1 MGKYVIAKTKTG
13 FKFNLEAANGQV
25 ICTSQSYTTKVGCK
39 KAIES
44 LQKIAKAPIEDQT
57 VRGYVEEKKPK
68 YEVYQDRKKEY
79 RFRLIASNGKNI
91 VSGESYTT
99 LQACKSGILSIQ
111 SNATSEIVDS
121 SVAEKKP
128 AAKKPA
134 AKKATAAAKKP
145 AAKKPAAAKK
155 TAAKKPAAKK

>member
-1 MGKYVIAKTKTG
+1 MGKYVIAKTKVG

-25 ICTSQSYTTKVGCK
+25 ICTSQSYTTKVSCK

-44 LQKIAKAPIEDQT
+44 LQKIAKSPIEDQT
-57 VRGYVEEKKPK
+57 VKGYAEEKKPK

-99 LQACKSGILSIQ
+99 LQACKSGIMSVQNNI
-111 SNATSEIVDS
+111 ASEIVDAS
-121 SVAEKKP
+121 LAEKKP
-128 AAKKPA
+128 AAKKAATEKKSA
-134 AKKATAAAKKP
+134 AKKAATEKKP
-145 AAKKPAAAKK
+145 AAKK

>member
-1 MGKYVIAKTKTG
+1 MGKYVIAKTKVG

-25 ICTSQSYTTKVGCK
+25 ICTSQSYTTKVSCK

-44 LQKIAKAPIEDQT
+44 LQKIAKSPIEDQT
-57 VRGYVEEKKPK
+57 VKGYTEEKKPK

-99 LQACKSGILSIQ
+99 LQACKSGIMSIQ
-111 SNATSEIVDS
+111 NNATSEIVDTS
-121 SVAEKKP
+121 LAEKKPAAKAEKKP

-134 AKKATAAAKKP
+134 AKKT
-145 AAKKPAAAKK
+145 AAKK
-155 TAAKKPAAKK
+155 TAAKKTTTKK